1 MARARTLPRRLPL
14 AGARPAPDWKC
25 TDNAGFN
32 CTCKNVSANTCSST
46 EIDAR
51 KATGAT
57 NVKVVSACPQ

>member
-1 MARARTLPRRLPL
+1 L
-14 AGARPAPDWKC
+14 A
-25 TDNAGFN
+25 
-32 CTCKNVSANTCSST
+32 CTCKNVSAGTCSST